1 MADENTF
8 IGKQLGNYRLVAELN
23 SGSYGSVYQGKH
35 LIFEDDPVVAIKV
48 LHAHL
53 GSSQERTQFIQ
64 EAQLLKKLQ
73 HPHILPILDAGIQDG
88 FPYMVT
94 AYASQGSLRDRLDQQ
109 PHAPFPLD
117 EALRILSQ
125 VSQALHFA
133 HQQRIVHRDLK
144 PGNILF
150 NAQGEA
156 LLADFGIAAVL
167 ATARTRQLGR
177 GGTPAYMA
185 PEQFEGMVSMKS
197 DQYALGCLAYELVT
211 GHKPFT
217 VANGSL
223 EVWWYQHA
231 KVEPVAPTQ
240 LNPGLPIHIE
250 EAILKAMTKQR
261 TGRHTDVAAFL
272 SSLQKSAQQWFEE
285 GNTLS
290 KLQHFEEAITAYD
303 QAIGLNP
310 SYADTY
316 YNKGTAL
323 LTLKRAEEDIATY
336 DQVIRLNPSHAT
348 AYYNKGLAL
357 SELQRVEEA
366 ITAYD
371 QAVGLDPSHATA
383 YYNKGLALSELQRFE
398 EAITAYDQYLLLN
411 PSNVDAYINKGY
423 ALEKLG
429 KQI

>member
-150 NAQGEA
+150 NRQGEA
-156 LLADFGIAAVL
+156 LLADFGIAVVL
-167 ATARTRQLGR
+167 TTAGTRQLGR

-223 EVWWYQHA
+223 EVCWYQHA

-290 KLQHFEEAITAYD
+290 KLQHFDEAITAYD

-323 LTLKRAEEDIATY
+323 LTLKRAEEAIATY
-336 DQVIRLNPSHAT
+336 DQVIRLNPSHVT
-348 AYYNKGLAL
+348 AYYKKGLAL
-357 SELQRVEEA
+357 
-366 ITAYD
+366 
-371 QAVGLDPSHATA
+371 HA
-383 YYNKGLALSELQRFE
+383 LERFE
-398 EAITAYDQYLLLN
+398 EAIAAYDQVIRLH
-411 PSNVDAYINKGY
+411 PDHATAYINKGY

>member
-150 NAQGEA
+150 NRQGEA
-156 LLADFGIAAVL
+156 LLADFGIAVVL
-167 ATARTRQLGR
+167 TTAGTRQLGR

-323 LTLKRAEEDIATY
+323 LTLKRAEEAIATY
-336 DQVIRLNPSHAT
+336 DQVIRLNPSHVT
-348 AYYNKGLAL
+348 AYYKKG
-357 SELQRVEEA
+357 
-366 ITAYD
+366 
-371 QAVGLDPSHATA
+371 
-383 YYNKGLALSELQRFE
+383 NALSELQRFE
-398 EAITAYDQYLLLN
+398 EAITAYEQVIRLD
-411 PSNVDAYINKGY
+411 PDHATAYINKGY

-429 KQI
+429 KQT